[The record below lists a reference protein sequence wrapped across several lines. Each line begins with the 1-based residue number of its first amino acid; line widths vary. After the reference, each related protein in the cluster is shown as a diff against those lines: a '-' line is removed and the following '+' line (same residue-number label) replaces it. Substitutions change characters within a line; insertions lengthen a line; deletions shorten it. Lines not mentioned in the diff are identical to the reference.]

1 MSRPV
6 SPATSIGTHISGIS
20 HPPGSRKRR
29 RISVLNGISGDEL
42 LNRISDWDDGQKSA
56 SSISHTSRSSL
67 SLSAISPAT
76 PKEDNKATRVPAPSV
91 LVDPLPRGHLD
102 DPFDWYED
110 IEEAQV
116 PTELDKL
123 RNDYQAELKASHSR
137 IARLVRQINV
147 LQGNIRLQAAEI
159 RFLREQRDHF
169 RDMQSNSNADPK
181 LRSNWDSEQQQELI
195 QLQAEQVQ
203 SLTAERDYYRH
214 ERDYYRDR
222 IPRLTS
228 LTGSPPPLPRPL
240 SPYDPKTSVLP
251 ASLKSSGHQ
260 DKAEGDFVERSS
272 MSLHSPQKR
281 KRDTAIEE
289 DYIV

>member
-6 SPATSIGTHISGIS
+6 SPATSIGSHISGIS
-20 HPPGSRKRR
+20 HPPSSRKRR

-76 PKEDNKATRVPAPSV
+76 PKEDNKATRVPAPPV
-91 LVDPLPRGHLD
+91 LIDPLPRGHLDDPFDWYENIEEAQVPTELD

-123 RNDYQAELKASHSR
+123 RNDYQAELKASHSH
-137 IARLVRQINV
+137 IARLVRQNNV
-147 LQGNIRLQAAEI
+147 LQGNIRVQAAEI
-159 RFLREQRDHF
+159 RFLREKRDHF

-222 IPRLTS
+222 IRFTS
-228 LTGSPPPLPRPL
+228 LTGSPPPLPRPF
-240 SPYDPKTSVLP
+240 SPYDPKTSIFPLP
-251 ASLKSSGHQ
+251 YDPK
-260 DKAEGDFVERSS
+260 
-272 MSLHSPQKR
+272 MSIFPFC
-281 KRDTAIEE
+281 
-289 DYIV
+289 